1 MTVTDVRAEVLA
13 ERREQVDLLAGL
25 TEEEWDRPTLCAG
38 WRVREVI
45 AHTTMAY
52 RLSGP
57 RFLLEMVRSGGRFNA
72 MADRTAR
79 RDAAALS
86 SADLVACLR
95 DNIAHPWTPPGG
107 GDVGALS
114 HDVIHGLDATVGAG
128 LNRRPP
134 PERVGLVLGAVK
146 PRQLRYFGVDL
157 DGVQLVA
164 TDLDW
169 SFGTGRPL
177 RGRAQDLLLVLC
189 GRRLPVGDLAGDAA
203 ERFTARG
210 TSPRPGPA

>member
-1 MTVTDVRAEVLA
+1 MTGTDVREHVMA
-13 ERREQVDLLAGL
+13 ERREQADLLAGL

-57 RFLLEMVRSGGRFNA
+57 RFLLEMVKAGGRFDR
-72 MADRTAR
+72 MADATAR
-79 RDAAALS
+79 RDAAAMS

-95 DNIAHPWTPPGG
+95 DNVAHPWKPPGG

-128 LNRRPP
+128 LDRRPP
-134 PERVGLVLGAVK
+134 PERVRLVLSEVK

-164 TDLDW
+164 TDIDW
-169 SFGTGRPL
+169 SFGAGRPL
-177 RGRAQDLLLVLC
+177 RAPAQDLLLVLC
-189 GRRLPVGDLAGDAA
+189 GRRLPAGRLAGEHA
-203 ERFTARG
+203 ERFSA
-210 TSPRPGPA
+210 A